1 MANGRIDLTGS
12 PTGPQ
17 SAPPDPLSRLM
28 GLSTL
33 DDKNAILQQQI
44 AQAMAL
50 RNKPRH
56 HYSTWGGALAGGLG
70 DVIDSANS
78 KSQEDRLR
86 GQENANLDEMG
97 MRRGEYG
104 SQIMNALGGGAP
116 GQMGPDTSF
125 AQAPQSMAPGPSDAM
140 GPMQGPAQGSIPYP
154 SLAGMDPSTMPM
166 QGPEPQPATAM
177 SGPPASAAAPPM
189 HMGAMD
195 ISGRAP
201 AASPME
207 LAQQMARANVLRKRA
222 DSLSRVAGPPQT
234 PGGQMPLSDADTLW
248 YDAAQK
254 RYQRYSPGG
263 MEGMSM
269 DDGNRMADQLGL
281 QTADIARRGR

>member
-17 SAPPDPLSRLM
+17 SAPPDPRGRVM
-28 GLSTL
+28 ELSTIG
-33 DDKNAILQQQI
+33 DKRDILQQQI
-44 AQAMAL
+44 AQANAL
-50 RNKPRH
+50 RNQKKR

-78 KSQEDRLR
+78 KVQEDQLR
-86 GQENANLDEMG
+86 AQEAPLIDQQG
-97 MRRGEYG
+97 VLRKDFD
-104 SQIMNALGGGAP
+104 SQLQDALGRGAP

-140 GPMQGPAQGSIPYP
+140 GPMQGPAQGPIPYP

-166 QGPEPQPATAM
+166 QGPEPQLATAM
-177 SGPPASAAAPPM
+177 SGPPASAAAPPAR
-189 HMGAMD
+189 MGPPA
-195 ISGRAP
+195 GPAP

-248 YDAAQK
+248 YDAAKKQ
-254 RYQRYSPGG
+254 YQRYGPGG

-269 DDGNRMADQLGL
+269 DDGNRMADRLGL